1 MDARTR
7 LGWVRLYEQVGDAGL
22 VCRRCGIAR
31 PTLRKWW
38 RRYQA
43 EGVAGLEA
51 RSHRPHRS
59 PSRKVFAAEEGL
71 ILRLRRERK
80 LGIKMLR
87 NELARRHGLRL
98 ALDTIHKVLVR
109 HGENRLKRPRLK
121 RKGTRRYSRPVP
133 GDRVQLDTCKIRPG
147 LHQYTAI
154 DDCSRWQVLGLYPR
168 RTAVNTL
175 DFLDRVAAG
184 MPFPVQRVQTDRGQE
199 FFAHEV
205 QDRLRD
211 RRVKFRPV
219 GSAAPNPRAPH
230 LNGKVERVQRT
241 ALEEF
246 WGRRS
251 IRRTRPSPRGSRAG
265 EPSTTTTARTALS
278 AAGRRRSG
286 SRSWRRRSPPAK
298 PSTPPTTRAGSSSPP
313 RTPAT
318 AGSQPRRVSPDQHR
332 PYITHPSPASAASTA
347 SPTRW
352 ATVAAESAWRR

>member
-7 LGWVRLYEQVGDAGL
+7 LGWIRLYEEVSNAGV

-43 EGVAGLEA
+43 EGLAGLEA

-59 PSRKVFAAEEGL
+59 PNRKVFADEEAL
-71 ILRLRRERK
+71 ILGLRRERK

-109 HGENRLKRPRLK
+109 HGENRLELPRLK

-133 GDRVQLDTCKIRPG
+133 GDRVQMDTCKIRPG
-147 LHQYTAI
+147 LYQHTAI
-154 DDCSRWQVLGLYPR
+154 DACTRWQVVGLYPR
-168 RTAVNTL
+168 RTAADTL
-175 DFLDRVAAG
+175 AFLDRVTAG

-199 FFAHEV
+199 FFAYEV

-211 RRVKFRPV
+211 RRIKFRP
-219 GSAAPNPRAPH
+219 NRPRAPH
-230 LNGKVERVQRT
+230 LDGKVERVQRT

-246 WGRRS
+246 WPTVDPKDPDLAAQLEAWRS
-251 IRRTRPSPRGSRAG
+251 FYNHHRPHS
-265 EPSTTTTARTALS
+265 AL
-278 AAGRRRSG
+278 GG
-286 SRSWRRRSPPAK
+286 
-298 PSTPPTTRAGSSSPP
+298 G
-313 RTPAT
+313 TPAERIAELAPT
-318 AGSQPRRVSPDQHR
+318 IPTPEAVQAAYDPEREFIRPQDTRYRWLPTSTRV
-332 PYITHPSPASAASTA
+332 T
-347 SPTRW
+347 
-352 ATVAAESAWRR
+352 